1 MQRPDWSACT
11 AAIVATGPSLTD
23 AQCALLAERRPGL
36 RVVTVNRAFQ
46 QIPWADVYYFGD
58 YLFAKVYA
66 QQMLLAQREAEEPS
80 WFRPSIWTI
89 DRAAAERWRFNHVR
103 AVQRP
108 GLGRDCIHANGTSG
122 LQAIN
127 LATLFGARR
136 ILLVGF
142 DMRPGPGGQRHYF
155 GDYPAP
161 CTQAQLF
168 DEWLHKAEAV
178 ARSATEFGI
187 VVTNCTPGSAMTCF
201 PMGNLEEHL
210 P

>member
-1 MQRPDWSACT
+1 VQRPDWSACT
-11 AAIVATGPSLTD
+11 VAIVATGPSLTD
-23 AQCALLAERRPGL
+23 AQCALLAERRQSL

-46 QIPWADVYYFGD
+46 QAPWADAFYFGD

-66 QQMLLAQREAEEPS
+66 EQMRRAAPEAL
-80 WFRPSIWTI
+80 IWTI
-89 DRAAAERWRFNHVR
+89 DRAAAERWRLNHIR

-127 LATLFGARR
+127 LATLLGARR
-136 ILLVGF
+136 ILLVGY
-142 DMRPGPGGQRHYF
+142 DMRPGPDGQRHYF

-168 DEWLHKAEAV
+168 AEWLHKAEAV
-178 ARSATEFGI
+178 AKDATESGI
-187 VVTNCTPGSAMTCF
+187 VVINCTPGSAMTCF
-201 PMGNLEEHL
+201 PMGQLEEHL